1 MNRLSVRQSQFFLD
15 AEPFRILSGA
25 VHYFRVVPEYWEDRL
40 RKLKA
45 AGLNTVETYI
55 PWNLHEPQK
64 GVFNFTGIADVEKFI
79 QLAGSLELLVI
90 VRPSPY
96 ICAEW
101 EAGGLPA
108 WLLQDSSMKIRCNYE
123 PYLAHVRS
131 YYHELLPRLAPLQST
146 AGGPI
151 IAMQLENEYGSFGND
166 TCYLQQLK
174 AMMEAEGINVLLC
187 TSDGPT
193 PLMLS
198 GGTVNG
204 VVPFVNF
211 GSKPKEAFAVLR
223 ERCPESPPM
232 VMEFWNGWFDHWG
245 EEHHTQ
251 PSRTVYD
258 TFEEMLRLGASVN
271 FYMFHGGTNFGFY
284 NGANFSTQY
293 EPTVTSYDY
302 DCPLTEWGEI
312 TAKFSAIRS
321 LITQYVGHVDAPLPP
336 PIPRIEVGELSQP
349 SRIGIF
355 DALPFFSTPIRSA
368 APLTM
373 EQAGQ
378 SYGFILYR
386 TTLKE
391 RGQPSALTIKGL
403 RDRAQVFFSP
413 NHTSLDSIASETG
426 CPERSSPG
434 NASPDS
440 TSSVRTSLE
449 HPSSDNAH
457 SHAGKEGTRHSL
469 GTLYRN
475 DTAMEPITI
484 PAESGMLEILV
495 ENMGRINYGSEMF
508 DAKGITQG
516 VYLDYQCVFDWHV
529 FPLPLE
535 TLQPLT
541 VPFSRIPQSNEPP
554 TKPTGT
560 GNTSDTSSH
569 TADSPAFYRFT
580 FTLEQTGDTF
590 IDMHGWTKGI
600 VFVNDFNIGRYWH
613 IGPQK
618 RLYIPAPLLRRG
630 ENTIT
635 VFELHGTAQQTVYL
649 SAAPDLGNDY
659 HPF

>member
-1 MNRLSVRQSQFFLD
+1 MCQLSVRQRQFFLD
-15 AEPFRILSGA
+15 DAPFQILSGA
-25 VHYFRVVPEYWEDRL
+25 IHYFRVVPEYWEDRL

-79 QLAGSLELLVI
+79 RLAASLELLVI

-108 WLLQDSSMKIRCNYE
+108 WLLHDGSIKIRCNCE
-123 PYLAHVRS
+123 PYLTHVRN
-131 YYHELLPRLAPLQST
+131 YYHELLPRLARLQST

-166 TCYLQQLK
+166 TSYLQELK
-174 AMMEAEGINVLLC
+174 TMMEAEGINVMLF

-204 VVPFVNF
+204 VVPLVNF
-211 GSKPKEAFAVLR
+211 GSKPKEAFTVLR
-223 ERCPESPPM
+223 ERFPEAPLM

-245 EEHHTQ
+245 EAHHTQ
-251 PSRTVYD
+251 ERDAVYD
-258 TFEEMLRLGASVN
+258 TFGQMLRLGASVN

-302 DCPLTEWGEI
+302 DCPVSEWGEI

-321 LITQYVGHVDAPLPP
+321 LITQYVGPVTASLPL
-336 PIPRIEVGELSQP
+336 PIPRIAPGALSQP
-349 SRIGIF
+349 RRIGIF
-355 DALPFFSTPIRSA
+355 DALPLLSKPICSA

-378 SYGFILYR
+378 AYGFILYR
-386 TTLKE
+386 TVLKE
-391 RGQPSALTIKGL
+391 RGQTSVLAIKGL
-403 RDRAQVFFSP
+403 RDRALVFFSSDGMP
-413 NHTSLDSIASETG
+413 SSGACAGSVSANAASSESL
-426 CPERSSPG
+426 SS
-434 NASPDS
+434 
-440 TSSVRTSLE
+440 SSV
-449 HPSSDNAH
+449 
-457 SHAGKEGTRHSL
+457 GTRRFL

-475 DTAMEPITI
+475 DTAAEPITI

-508 DAKGITQG
+508 DTKGITQG
-516 VYLDYQCVFDWHV
+516 VYLDYQCLFGWEM
-529 FPLPLE
+529 FSLPLD
-535 TLQPLT
+535 TLQPLSFT
-541 VPFSRIPQSNEPP
+541 DTSQLNEPD
-554 TKPTGT
+554 GI
-560 GNTSDTSSH
+560 
-569 TADSPAFYRFT
+569 PAFYQFT
-580 FTLEQTGDTF
+580 FNLEKTGDTF
-590 IDMHGWTKGI
+590 INMQGWTKGI
-600 VFVNDFNIGRYWH
+600 VFVNDFNIGRYWNV
-613 IGPQK
+613 GPQK
-618 RLYIPAPLLRRG
+618 RLYIPAPLLRQG
-630 ENTIT
+630 NNTIT
-635 VFELHGTAQQTVYL
+635 VFELHGTAQQSINL
-649 SAAPDLGNDY
+649 SADPDLGNGY